1 MTITA
6 TTATAADYPPTE
18 ASPAQEEHGE
28 SVMTMSDEDH
38 DASVAEAVA
47 TGNGCAGDGAA
58 TATATVTPPDRCSDD
73 NNKAPDSEIHTDRD
87 DCSSDES
94 NGPDSPT
101 GVKTP
106 VGSVYD
112 FRVDG
117 SADADLT
124 KVARKQL
131 RMIREVD
138 VAVCYLNHTNT
149 IISKILSS
157 KYLRRW
163 DNHHIRLQD
172 DGIIS
177 NTVSQS
183 LCNTQI
189 FVSYTRF
196 VVAYVRVSARIVNI
210 KVRVSKNKK
219 KS

>member
-1 MTITA
+1 MMSDRTTIAA
-6 TTATAADYPPTE
+6 TTAAAADDPRPAE
-18 ASPAQEEHGE
+18 ASRLPGRHGA
-28 SVMTMSDEDH
+28 SVMTMSDEGH
-38 DASVAEAVA
+38 DEAVAEVVA
-47 TGNGCAGDGAA
+47 TGNGCPGDGTTAA
-58 TATATVTPPDRCSDD
+58 AETVTLQPDRCSDE
-73 NNKAPDSEIHTDRD
+73 NKAPDSEIHTDRYE
-87 DCSSDES
+87 CSSDES

-106 VGSVYD
+106 VGSMYD

-117 SADADLT
+117 VADADLT

-163 DNHHIRLQD
+163 DNHHIRLLD
-172 DGIIS
+172 DGITS

-183 LCNTQI
+183 RCYTQV
-189 FVSYTRF
+189 FATLVTQL
-196 VVAYVRVSARIVNI
+196 SACQYYSNW
-210 KVRVSKNKK
+210 KN
-219 KS
+219 